1 MIVLAFI
8 VAGLKFPF
16 IGRGPDLS
24 GIPADTWPRI
34 REPGR
39 WVHDM
44 TNLAV
49 EAVRADAQWWAKG
62 LSFTALALA
71 GVLLTILAY
80 NYL

>member
-1 MIVLAFI
+1 MLFLAFLI
-8 VAGLKFPF
+8 SGLKFPF
-16 IGRGPDLS
+16 IGRWPDLS

-49 EAVRADAQWWAKG
+49 EAVRADSQWFTKFFSFIVEVYTVAIVLWA
-62 LSFTALALA
+62 
-71 GVLLTILAY
+71 LL
-80 NYL
+80 

>member
-1 MIVLAFI
+1 MIFLALI
-8 VAGLKFPF
+8 ICAVKFPL

-39 WVHDM
+39 WIHDM

-49 EAVRADAQWWAKG
+49 EAVRADSQWFTKC
-62 LSFTALALA
+62 LSFVALASLITA
-71 GVLLTILAY
+71 IGAAL
-80 NYL
+80 